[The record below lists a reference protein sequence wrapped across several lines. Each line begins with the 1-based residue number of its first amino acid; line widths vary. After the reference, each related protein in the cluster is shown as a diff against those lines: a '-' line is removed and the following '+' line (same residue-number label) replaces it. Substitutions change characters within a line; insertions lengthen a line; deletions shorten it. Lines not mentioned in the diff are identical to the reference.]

1 MSFKHHYQE
10 ADKRDFDYNLYNWD
24 VVEKILR
31 GPSIDRRDDYF
42 TALGAAEVFGRC
54 VHEPFVQTIA
64 KKKNLQGLNL
74 GISGVGPAF
83 YLDDRIIEVINA
95 GKFCIIT
102 AMSTRSVDNSKM
114 KSRKHDCAG
123 ICDFGV
129 DPNEIAS
136 ASPFIKRGNK
146 RVFGKVNNFIDAYYY
161 LYKHDKPAFFQLLA
175 EAQINYLHSYMQLFK
190 RIKVPIY
197 FVFWSRK
204 LPIDDGSE
212 LGIKPN
218 NSLFAWRDFPH
229 FLTKNMLEIL
239 KCSSAIYLEQLRNK
253 DYTEYKYFEGYYPDQ
268 EEHDQLADNLIKV
281 IQ

>member
-10 ADKRDFDYNLYNWD
+10 ADKQDFDYNLYNWD

-31 GPSIDRRDDYF
+31 GPSIDPNHDYF

-83 YLDDRIIEVINA
+83 YLDNRIIEAINA

-102 AMSTRSVDNSKM
+102 AMSTRSVNNSKM
-114 KSRKHDCAG
+114 KSRKCDSSG

-129 DPNEIAS
+129 EPSEIAS
-136 ASPFIKRGNK
+136 ASPFTHREPKFFNK
-146 RVFGKVNNFIDAYYY
+146 INNFIDAYYY
-161 LYKHDKPAFFQLLA
+161 LYTHDKPTFFRLIA
-175 EAQINYLHSYMQLFK
+175 ESQINYLHSYMQLFK
-190 RIKVPIY
+190 RIEVPVY
-197 FVFWSRK
+197 FVFWSRR
-204 LPIDDGSE
+204 LPMDDGSE

-218 NSLFAWRDFPH
+218 NVLFEWRQFPH

-253 DYTEYKYFEGYYPDQ
+253 HHTEYKYFEGYYPDQ
-268 EEHDQLADNLIKV
+268 EEHDQLAENLIKV
-281 IQ
+281 MQ